1 MHMIRYKSVYN
12 AVLSVQDKTQIK
24 EFRAALFSQ
33 KKQIL
38 EKKKKH
44 VTSFCA
50 IIDDSVHKSLI
61 YLNISETSEKIG
73 ASACS
78 VAKTQVRLGT
88 KARLKRTFSR

>member
-38 EKKKKH
+38 EKKKH

-50 IIDDSVHKSLI
+50 KIDDSVHKSLI

-73 ASACS
+73 ASACCGGFLLQRH
-78 VAKTQVRLGT
+78 KLD
-88 KARLKRTFSR
+88 